1 MRMMGGT
8 ASVFYVFAFA
18 TVCCD
23 CQQHF
28 VGAFAFAKDLIDV
41 SRTDP
46 SLEIHN
52 KRTSRVF

>member
-1 MRMMGGT
+1 MMGGT

-28 VGAFAFAKDLIDV
+28 VGAFAFAKDHLIDV